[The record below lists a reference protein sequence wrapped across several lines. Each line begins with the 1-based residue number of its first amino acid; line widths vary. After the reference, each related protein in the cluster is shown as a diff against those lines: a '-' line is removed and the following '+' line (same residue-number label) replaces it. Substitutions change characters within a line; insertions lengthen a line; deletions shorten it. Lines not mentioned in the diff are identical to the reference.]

1 MLLEA
6 LGSSAEQGFLRA
18 LCITPSLTTMKV
30 LVAMLCL
37 LLANPVM
44 VYIGV
49 PQCMLVSLVS
59 LLALSLLL
67 ILLLVI
73 WAVE

>member
-1 MLLEA
+1 
-6 LGSSAEQGFLRA
+6 
-18 LCITPSLTTMKV
+18 MKV
-30 LVAMLCL
+30 FVAMLCL
-37 LLANPVM
+37 LLANPVI

>member
-1 MLLEA
+1 
-6 LGSSAEQGFLRA
+6 
-18 LCITPSLTTMKV
+18 MKV
-30 LVAMLCL
+30 FVAMLCL
-37 LLANPVM
+37 LLANLAM